1 MGRELQKRKARS
13 SRSKVKT
20 HNRRKKALNPLG
32 SSIIAKNW
40 NKKETLSQNY
50 TRFGLVAKL
59 GKQTG
64 GTAPKNKSN
73 LSASN
78 ATDPLA
84 AKSADN
90 GLLKIREVK
99 VERDAQGKI
108 LRIVR
113 DTNPLNDPLNDL
125 ESDNGEE
132 EDSDKKYEEWG
143 GFTTNEDR
151 RKQIQ
156 DADKPEVL
164 RKLEMEATRPME
176 KPVRHQSDREREWLE
191 RLVDK
196 YGDNVVAM
204 ARDKKLNPM
213 QQTTG
218 DLARRLR
225 KAGLLPS

>member
-13 SRSKVKT
+13 SRSKVKMP
-20 HNRRKKALNPLG
+20 NRRKKALNPLG

-50 TRFGLVAKL
+50 TRFGIVAKL
-59 GKQTG
+59 GKTTG
-64 GTAPKNKSN
+64 GTAPSNKAN
-73 LSASN
+73 LVTN
-78 ATDPLA
+78 AGDPLA
-84 AKSADN
+84 VQSADN
-90 GLLKIREVK
+90 GLLKVREVK
-99 VERDAQGKI
+99 VERDADGKI
-108 LRIVR
+108 VRIVR

-125 ESDNGEE
+125 ESDS
-132 EDSDKKYEEWG
+132 EDEPKEPKQYEEWG
-143 GFTTNEDR
+143 GFTNEDR
-151 RKQIQ
+151 RKNIE

-164 RKLEMEATRPME
+164 RALEMEATRQVE
-176 KPVRHQSDREREWLE
+176 KPERHQSEREREWLE

-204 ARDKKLNPM
+204 ARDRKLNPM